1 MKYLNECYVT
11 LLLGESSSD
20 TRPGTEP
27 ERNGGKRVSVL
38 SCLVGSQPSVGNEL
52 FSIVEMSIFCAN
64 KVVMHSNLYLEKENK
79 DFRTTSCTATPSKAC
94 GCAMLWS
101 ILTPA
106 GIVYPDRTMSLEEV
120 LIFPGATGRSLWKK
134 NRDVYGCLVFRNRA
148 QHTRLGGSA
157 PWALYRTCV
166 FPWLRLSGRT
176 FCRCETR
183 WFLCCLQ
190 GLFWFPGIPSAGFLD
205 AFQVDTGQTT
215 NGG

>member
-52 FSIVEMSIFCAN
+52 FSIVEMSIICAN

-79 DFRTTSCTATPSKAC
+79 DFRTTSCTATPPKAC

-120 LIFPGATGRSLWKK
+120 LIFPGATGRSL
-134 NRDVYGCLVFRNRA
+134 
-148 QHTRLGGSA
+148 
-157 PWALYRTCV
+157 
-166 FPWLRLSGRT
+166 
-176 FCRCETR
+176 
-183 WFLCCLQ
+183 
-190 GLFWFPGIPSAGFLD
+190 
-205 AFQVDTGQTT
+205 
-215 NGG
+215 